1 MGPASP
7 ELWLTVRGVLHIRG
21 RGIVVTG
28 RLEGTGQLSVGD
40 AVLCEGQ
47 GQGWQVDGIEQRGTA
62 LTTASAGSNIGI
74 LLQNGP
80 PAEMLRGRTLLFT
93 TNAAAGQPN
102 VPFTD
107 LAPKKKRWRP

>member
-1 MGPASP
+1 MCPASP
-7 ELWLTVRGVLHIRG
+7 QLWLAVRGVLHISG

-47 GQGWQVDGIEQRGTA
+47 GWQVDGIEQRGAA

-80 PAEMLRGRTLLFT
+80 PADMLRGRTLLFA
-93 TNAAAGQPN
+93 TNAESGPS

-107 LAPKKKRWRP
+107 LAPKKKRWRQ